1 MKVVAAAATLIRT
14 ATDADIPQIVQLGRA
29 FAESTPYGA
38 VIGEVSDERVGN
50 VCRFA
55 FAHGAIFVAD
65 SDGDLVGFLAIALL
79 PHEYTGVL
87 ESRELA
93 WFVLADWR
101 NWRLGDRLLHAM
113 ERWAVLNG
121 VHRVTMIAPVH
132 APGVARYL
140 ARRGYTA
147 VETAY
152 SKAVA

>member
-14 ATDADIPQIVQLGRA
+14 ATDADIPDIVRLGRA
-29 FAESTPYGA
+29 FAESTQY
-38 VIGEVSDERVGN
+38 GEVVGPVSEVKVGN
-50 VCRFA
+50 VCRFCLA
-55 FAHGAIFVAD
+55 NGAIFVAD
-65 SDGDLVGFLAIALL
+65 SDGDLVGFLAVARHPHDYSDQVAL
-79 PHEYTGVL
+79 
-87 ESRELA
+87 SELA
-93 WFVLADWR
+93 WFVLEDWR
-101 NWRLGDRLLHAM
+101 HGRLGDRLLHAM